1 VDVEPS
7 LSLPAALTWG
17 EYVRAWTE
25 DVGGWTQLAN
35 ELIDRCGRTAHAGA
49 AEVPDDPQSVE
60 RGLRRLAT
68 RGHKPGGQYGRWMLR
83 YFGFVAAVDELV
95 KWMGQ
100 YHTRFADLPCG
111 FRLEHLTLW
120 NRPPIA
126 ESRLAAWIHVGIA
139 HAHLSRREPAAA
151 EHWLASAR
159 RLAPRAGPAAEIEC
173 QLAAAYMQADLAT
186 LDAIDLDRS
195 ELGVLDQRVYR
206 ARLADQRAQL
216 LTRAETPDVRAARA
230 LYDAIDETPYQPFV
244 SFRRAVGLAYCA
256 WKLDDRAQA
265 IELAQRAVEHAG
277 DGGLLRM
284 RVNALNMLSRV
295 LEGSAALA
303 THERAARI
311 AAQLEDEEL
320 MTRVA
325 QCVPARQ

>member
-1 VDVEPS
+1 ME
-7 LSLPAALTWG
+7 SLPASLTWG
-17 EYVRAWTE
+17 EYIRRWTE
-25 DVGGWTQLAN
+25 DRGGWTQLAN
-35 ELIDRCGRTAHAGA
+35 ELVDRA
-49 AEVPDDPQSVE
+49 AASTEVPEDAQSVE

-83 YFGFVAAVDELV
+83 YFGFVGAVDELV

-126 ESRLAAWIHVGIA
+126 ESRLAAWIHIGIA
-139 HAHLSRREPAAA
+139 HAHLSRRERPEC
-151 EHWLASAR
+151 EHWLASAE

-173 QLAAAYMQADLAT
+173 NLLHAQIEADRDHAAARGRFA
-186 LDAIDLDRS
+186 AIDLAHP
-195 ELGVLDQRVYR
+195 ELAILDERVYR

-216 LTRAETPDVRAARA
+216 LTRPFEGVTPDFHAARA
-230 LYDAIDETPYQPFV
+230 EYAAIDETPYQPFV
-244 SFRRAVGLAYCA
+244 SFRRAVGLAFCA
-256 WKLDDRAQA
+256 WKLDERADA
-265 IELAQRAVEHAG
+265 VELATRAVEHAG

-284 RVNALNMLSRV
+284 RVNGLNMLSRV
-295 LEGSAALA
+295 LDGPGAQL

-320 MTRVA
+320 MSRVA
-325 QCVPARQ
+325 QCSPGHE